1 MGKKPTLKGRGLD
14 VLLGMDQQDGEILI
28 QQDVKESKQYNSK
41 MSKQEKVIKRTFYI
55 THEEDIMLEK
65 LKLVRKEK
73 GKKIDKSE
81 LVREAIRLL
90 AKEEGILK

>member
-1 MGKKPTLKGRGLD
+1 LKGRGLD